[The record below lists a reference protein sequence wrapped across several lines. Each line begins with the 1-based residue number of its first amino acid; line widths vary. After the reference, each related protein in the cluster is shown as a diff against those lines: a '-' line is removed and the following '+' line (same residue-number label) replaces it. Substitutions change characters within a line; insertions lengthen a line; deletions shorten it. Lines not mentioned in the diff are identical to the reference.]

1 MLDSVTT
8 SIEAQS
14 EHRTAALNAE
24 IRRLKAMLDNLLDP
38 QVLVQPERDEA
49 GRVVDFILVYANR
62 AACEWLRV
70 DAEHVHAARV
80 REILPGIEATNLM
93 SLLIDTADTGPTR
106 TIDAFEYPR
115 DNGSRWIDVRAVRVD
130 EQISLA
136 WRDVTEQRTAT
147 EKLAASEAKFRL
159 LAENS
164 SDVVMR
170 MNMEGRITWVSPS
183 LTPAIG
189 WSPAQWIGRTSGSV
203 MQSVDHTVDV
213 AGELRHAI
221 EGRSIV
227 FRTRLAAKGG
237 GVHWVEI
244 HAGPSRAADG
254 SIDGVMG
261 SFRVVDAEVEAAE
274 LLERRARTDD
284 LTSLLNR
291 KEAIERIDA
300 LTRRTGQRIAVLSCD
315 IDWFKNVNDI
325 HGHAAGDSVLQT
337 VAEHI
342 RGCLRSGDDLAAR
355 IGGDELLVVL
365 HGVRDLDDAVA
376 VAEKLRRRT
385 AEPIHTAAGP
395 ITVTLSIG
403 VTLSQPSESIDALL
417 ARADAAMYQ
426 AKNGGRNQVVGR
438 QS

>member
-1 MLDSVTT
+1 MLD
-8 SIEAQS
+8 
-14 EHRTAALNAE
+14 AE
-24 IRRLKAMLDNLLDP
+24 IRRLQTILDNLPDP

-62 AACEWLRV
+62 AAGQWLGV
-70 DAEHVHAARV
+70 DAEHVHGARL
-80 REILPGIEATNLM
+80 REILPDVHATGLLP
-93 SLLIDTADTGPTR
+93 LLIDTADTGR
-106 TIDAFEYPR
+106 TMTVDAFAYPC
-115 DNGSRWIDVRAVRVD
+115 DTGSRWIDIRAIPVD
-130 EQISLA
+130 EQISVA
-136 WRDVTEQRTAT
+136 WRDVTEQHIAT
-147 EKLAASEAKFRL
+147 ERLENSEAMFRL

-164 SDVVMR
+164 SDVVLQLDT
-170 MNMEGRITWVSPS
+170 EGRITWVSPS
-183 LTPAIG
+183 LTPALG
-189 WSPAQWIGRTSGSV
+189 WSPAQWIGRTIGSV
-203 MQSVDHTVDV
+203 LEPVDHLVDV
-213 AGELRHAI
+213 E
-221 EGRSIV
+221 EGIRRAVEGHSTV

-237 GVHWVEI
+237 GFHWVEI

-254 SIDGVMG
+254 SIDGVVG
-261 SFRVVDAEVEAAE
+261 SFRVVDAEVAAAG

-300 LTRRTGQRIAVLSCD
+300 LTSRTGQRIAVLSCD
-315 IDWFKNVNDI
+315 IDWFKTVNDI

-337 VAEHI
+337 VAERI

-385 AEPIHTAAGP
+385 AEPIHTAVGP
-395 ITVTLSIG
+395 IAVTLSIG
-403 VTLSQPSESIDALL
+403 VTLAHPSESIDALL

-438 QS
+438 AS

>member
-1 MLDSVTT
+1 MGEEFWLKSGAGLPSRAGTLRISRWPGKAQTFLRGVGCVAGREVVSCFYARSSPGGIPGCLPRLYGSPLLDHIRTQPAPMLDSVTT

-106 TIDAFEYPR
+106 TIDAFECPR
-115 DNGSRWIDVRAVRVD
+115 DSGSRWIDVRAVRVD

-189 WSPAQWIGRTSGSV
+189 W
-203 MQSVDHTVDV
+203 
-213 AGELRHAI
+213 
-221 EGRSIV
+221 
-227 FRTRLAAKGG
+227 
-237 GVHWVEI
+237 
-244 HAGPSRAADG
+244 
-254 SIDGVMG
+254 
-261 SFRVVDAEVEAAE
+261 
-274 LLERRARTDD
+274 
-284 LTSLLNR
+284 
-291 KEAIERIDA
+291 
-300 LTRRTGQRIAVLSCD
+300 
-315 IDWFKNVNDI
+315 
-325 HGHAAGDSVLQT
+325 
-337 VAEHI
+337 
-342 RGCLRSGDDLAAR
+342 
-355 IGGDELLVVL
+355 
-365 HGVRDLDDAVA
+365 
-376 VAEKLRRRT
+376 
-385 AEPIHTAAGP
+385 
-395 ITVTLSIG
+395 
-403 VTLSQPSESIDALL
+403 
-417 ARADAAMYQ
+417 
-426 AKNGGRNQVVGR
+426 
-438 QS
+438 